1 LAGLTAGKKTQYAI
15 CGFNFSPSSASG
27 WLTTCMELGANVPH
41 GLFHRSAMNPAF
53 LNFAGTAVNDFTP
66 MRFSDFFSGNAH
78 AVYPAAMVD

>member
-1 LAGLTAGKKTQYAI
+1 
-15 CGFNFSPSSASG
+15 
-27 WLTTCMELGANVPH
+27 MELGANVPH